1 MGKINFG
8 RLFLGG
14 IAAGAVVLAGEALV
28 AVVIPALIR
37 SGVVPPTHLSP
48 PSLASG
54 LKYALAVLLVGG
66 PASIWFYAAIRPRF
80 GAGPKTALYAGLWSW
95 LILGP
100 YLQATQ
106 IAVGFPAVFSFGTW
120 VLLDAMAL
128 PLIVVAMLTGAAI
141 YKEDAVATAAA
152 TAGH

>member
-14 IAAGAVVLAGEALV
+14 LAAGAVVLAGDALV
-28 AVVIPALIR
+28 AVAIPALIR
-37 SGVVPPTHLSP
+37 SGVVPPPHLSP
-48 PSLASG
+48 LSLASG
-54 LKYALAVLLVGG
+54 LIYALAVLLVGG
-66 PASIWFYAAIRPRF
+66 PAAVWFYAAIRPRF

-95 LILGP
+95 IILGP

-106 IAVGFPAVFSFGTW
+106 SAVGFPAVFSFGTW

-141 YKEDAVATAAA
+141 YKEADA
-152 TAGH
+152 